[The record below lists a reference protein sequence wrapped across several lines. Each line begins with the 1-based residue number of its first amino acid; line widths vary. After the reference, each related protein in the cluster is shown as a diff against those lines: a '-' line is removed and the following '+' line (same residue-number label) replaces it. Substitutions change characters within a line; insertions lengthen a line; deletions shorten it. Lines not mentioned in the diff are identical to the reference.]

1 VSTMRD
7 IDERPAK
14 LQAALIK
21 ITESLARELA
31 CPARAA
37 PDWSELE
44 WTLARAV
51 AAMHGVAP
59 LLQRT
64 LCWQGPA
71 PWTNFLEE
79 QRAHVSA
86 RHARIEQLVLRID
99 GSAREAGVPMMTLKG
114 VALHAMGLYERGER
128 PMADVDLLVHPQD
141 AGRSARLIES
151 LGFRE
156 CSKSWKERAFAPL
169 DGHAAGAL
177 GEHRDNDIK
186 IELHERICERL
197 PLRITDITSAVF
209 PSRMHPGLNG
219 YASSAALMAHLL
231 LHAAGSM
238 TAQGLRLLHLHD
250 LALLARRM
258 TEEDWDE
265 LLARRSTG
273 RGLWWALPP
282 LELMLRY
289 YASPIPA
296 RVHRALESDCPW
308 LLRRSAR
315 RRTLSEVSY
324 SHLWVDAFPGIE
336 WSQSIRDLL
345 SYARSRVRPDAQHLA
360 LRKLIVTTQGW
371 AADSQW
377 SSLSQARRILRWMT
391 ARQAR
396 PATMHVL
403 RAVLKRAQ

>member
-1 VSTMRD
+1 MITARE
-7 IDERPAK
+7 IETRPAK

-21 ITESLARELA
+21 ITEALARELA
-31 CPARAA
+31 CPAKAA

-51 AAMHGVAP
+51 CAMHGVAA
-59 LLQRT
+59 LLART
-64 LCWQGPA
+64 LRWRGPDQ
-71 PWTNFLEE
+71 WTKFLEQ
-79 QRAHVSA
+79 QRAHVID
-86 RHARIEQLVLRID
+86 RHARIEHLLLRID
-99 GSAREAGVPMMTLKG
+99 RSACEAGLPMMALKG
-114 VALHAMGLYERGER
+114 AALHAIGLYEPGER
-128 PMADVDLLVHPQD
+128 PMADVDLLVQPQD
-141 AGRSARLIES
+141 AERSARVLES

-156 CSKSWKERAFAPL
+156 CSRSWKERVFVPL

-197 PLRITDITSAVF
+197 PLRITDITNSVF
-209 PSRMHPGLNG
+209 PPRARPGLNG

-238 TAQGLRLLHLHD
+238 TDQGLRLLHLHD
-250 LALLARRM
+250 LALLTRHM
-258 TEEDWDE
+258 TEADWDE
-265 LLARRSTG
+265 LLAQRSTE

-289 YASPIPA
+289 YLLPIPA

-308 LLRRSAR
+308 LLRRSGG

-360 LRKLIVTTQGW
+360 FRKMVVATQGW
-371 AADSQW
+371 AAGDQW
-377 SSLSQARRILRWMT
+377 ASLSQARRIWRWMT

-403 RAVLKRAQ
+403 RAVLKQAQ